1 MTRYGKLNLAAMLLL
16 PVAATLAALIVF
28 GPLTDTLVTVF
39 GINLIPMLIGGLVAG
54 LLIRSA
60 NRKAGGRGAAIGLW
74 PSAVPAVAGSVGYLW
89 YAIRP
94 AEVAP
99 GFEYVALPQYLLI
112 GVVILCVVA
121 AIGVRLARSR

>member
-28 GPLTDTLVTVF
+28 GPLSDTLLAVF

-74 PSAVPAVAGSVGYLW
+74 PSAIPAVVSSACYLW
-89 YAIRP
+89 YAVRP
-94 AEVAP
+94 SADAP
-99 GFEYVALPQYLLI
+99 GFEYVAVPMYTVI
-112 GVVILCVVA
+112 GVLALCVVA
-121 AIGVRLARSR
+121 AIGVRLARNG